1 MISINKKEEI
11 KLASNTVSGVLIQ
24 AEVNFT
30 VMVDTFVDW
39 KTYND
44 EEKLREKLIEL
55 AQKNLDNSVEDVDFI
70 NERNVVVSIDTATK
84 YDLTM
89 IGDVWKDIIA
99 ESDKLED

>member
-1 MISINKKEEI
+1 M
-11 KLASNTVSGVLIQ
+11 ASNTVSGVLIQ

>member
-1 MISINKKEEI
+1 M
-11 KLASNTVSGVLIQ
+11 ASNTVSGVLIQ

-44 EEKLREKLIEL
+44 EEKLRERLIEL

-70 NERNVVVSIDTATK
+70 NERDVVVSIDTATK

-89 IGDVWKDIIA
+89 IGDGWKDIIA
-99 ESDKLED
+99 ESDKLEDQE